1 MAVELDVSQPRL
13 LGPGEGETVTDRP
26 ERTVRILCD
35 HELVDIAWSRYADGE
50 RGPDPHIHKHH
61 ADAWYVLSGELTFDL
76 GPEPMRVNAPAG
88 TVVVVPQGVIHSF
101 WNESGG
107 ETTYLNIHAPS
118 GGFADSLRG
127 NSEGF
132 DTHHPP
138 EDGGRSVSDAVVHGP
153 GEGED
158 EIVAGDGVSR
168 LLVKAGGQTGEGT
181 VLLAESSVAPGFS
194 GPPPHRHERHVDSF
208 FVLDGTL
215 TLLLEDGE
223 SELRGDS
230 YGAVPPGNVHTFANR
245 SDSPIRVVN
254 IMAPGGFE
262 EFIKAVQRG
271 ERPEGYDFHVVMP
284 PAG

>member
-1 MAVELDVSQPRL
+1 M
-13 LGPGEGETVTDRP
+13 
-26 ERTVRILCD
+26 RILCD
-35 HELVDIAWSRYADGE
+35 HDLIDIAWSRYEHGE

-61 ADAWYVLSGELTFDL
+61 ADGFYVLSGELTFDL
-76 GPEPMRVNAPAG
+76 GPEPMRVKAPAG
-88 TVVVVPQGVIHSF
+88 TLVLIPQGVIHSF
-101 WNESGG
+101 WNESGD

-132 DTHHPP
+132 DTHDPP
-138 EDGGRSVSDAVVHGP
+138 EDGGRSVSDAVVRAL

-158 EIVAGDGVSR
+158 EFVAADGASR
-168 LLVKAGGQTGEGT
+168 LLVKAGGQAGEGT
-181 VLLAESSVAPGFS
+181 ILLAESSVAPGFS

-215 TLLLEDGE
+215 TLVLDGGE
-223 SELRGDS
+223 TELTGGS

-245 SDSPIRVVN
+245 SDSTVRVLN

-271 ERPEGYDFHVVMP
+271 ERPEGYDFQVVTP